1 MANLQ
6 ATTISGTLN
15 ALITENVK
23 TSSHTLELVDRDKVV
38 AMNNTSSATVT
49 IPANATVALPVGS
62 TVYVCRINTG
72 SVAIAA
78 AGGVTVSKTGSLAA
92 NEQITLRKRATDTWV
107 VIDTTTRLTGSGGT
121 TGSTGGS
128 NVHSFTS
135 TGSATFTV
143 S

>member
-15 ALITENVK
+15 ALVTENVK
-23 TSSHTLELVDRDKVV
+23 TGGHTLELVDRDKVV
-38 AMNNTSSATVT
+38 TMNNTSSATVT
-49 IPANATVALPVGS
+49 IPANSSVAFPIGS

-72 SVAIAA
+72 AVAIAA
-78 AGGVTVSKTGSLAA
+78 AGGVTVSKTGNLAA
-92 NEQITLRKRATDTWV
+92 NEQITLRKRATDGWV
-107 VIDTTTRLTGSGGT
+107 VIDSTTRLTGSGGAAS
-121 TGSTGGS
+121 STGGS